1 MTRKAVLIGSL
12 LLFGLSP
19 AGLPAQDSGY
29 TTRTLAVG
37 VLDSAGNLVPNL
49 SAANFHAKLHGHD
62 LQILSASLDSGP
74 RRIVL
79 VLDASGSMMN
89 AGPGWKIEKS
99 ISQYLIQVAPQG
111 ASIAQMAFAT
121 RVFATV
127 DFNQDPPALLKN
139 LADLVRASE
148 YRHWG
153 PGKTAL
159 YDAISYA
166 RDLFGVP
173 NVGNA
178 ILVLSDGADNRSR
191 LSVSDVRRNLL
202 AAGVRLFAVLIMD
215 QLSFRTRMP
224 EEINGPSQ
232 LRDVVKD
239 TGGMSLILPKF
250 LPLEAPAN
258 TRPDSRVEKDHLALK
273 RLFQQMGEF
282 YRLDVRLPETVE
294 KPTKWKLE
302 VIDANGMPMRG
313 VEVHYPQELMPCAKA
328 SP

>member
-19 AGLPAQDSGY
+19 NGFPAQGSGC
-29 TTRTLAVG
+29 TTRTVAVG
-37 VLDSAGNLVPNL
+37 VVDSAGNLVPNL

-62 LQILSASLDSGP
+62 VQILSASLDSGP

-99 ISQYLIQVAPQG
+99 ISEYLMQVVPQR
-111 ASIAQMAFAT
+111 ASIAQVAFAT

-127 DFNQDPPALLKN
+127 GFNQDPPMLLKN
-139 LADLVRASE
+139 LADLERASE

-159 YDAISYA
+159 YDAISSA

-173 NVGNA
+173 NVGNT
-178 ILVLSDGADNRSR
+178 ILVLSDGADNRSK
-191 LSVSDVRRNLL
+191 LSVSDVRRNLI

-215 QLSFRTRMP
+215 QISFRTRMP

-239 TGGMSLILPKF
+239 TGGMSLMLPKF
-250 LPLEAPAN
+250 LPSDAHGN

-273 RLFQQMGEF
+273 RLFRQMVEF
-282 YRLDVRLPETVE
+282 YQLEVSLSETIE

-302 VIDANGMPMRG
+302 VLDASGMPMRG
-313 VEVHYPQELMPCAKA
+313 VEVHYPQELMPCAMA
-328 SP
+328 GP

>member
-1 MTRKAVLIGSL
+1 
-12 LLFGLSP
+12 
-19 AGLPAQDSGY
+19 
-29 TTRTLAVG
+29 
-37 VLDSAGNLVPNL
+37 
-49 SAANFHAKLHGHD
+49 
-62 LQILSASLDSGP
+62 
-74 RRIVL
+74 
-79 VLDASGSMMN
+79 MN

-99 ISQYLIQVAPQG
+99 ISQYLMQVAPQR

-127 DFNQDPPALLKN
+127 DFNQDPPMLLKN

-159 YDAISYA
+159 YDAISSA

-173 NVGNA
+173 NVGNT
-178 ILVLSDGADNRSR
+178 ILVLSDGADNRSK
-191 LSVSDVRRNLL
+191 LSVSDVRRNLF

-215 QLSFRTRMP
+215 QISFRTRMP

-232 LRDVVKD
+232 LRNVVKD

-250 LPLEAPAN
+250 LPSETHAN
-258 TRPDSRVEKDHLALK
+258 TMPDSRVEKDHLALK

-302 VIDANGMPMRG
+302 VIDANAKPMRG
-313 VEVHYPQELMPCAKA
+313 VEVHYPQELMPCKQA